1 MSESGVGG
9 VVFSGGYR
17 IPGAGLS
24 AAISGLPGS
33 DRLALFS
40 RLAPMASL
48 VSTTTTLTL
57 ALMFFTRKRRDEEAT
72 ASDEDLAA
80 AAASPYTGGSGF
92 APAFAGVDPG
102 TGGTDVNLPRW
113 RRPSLLAARKS
124 DPIRNSADHV
134 SLTFDGGG
142 VSAAGAVRM
151 EVRYR
156 LVQLLDRPD
165 EILGMVV
172 DSLDQGDQVEV
183 VEHHGTY
190 RRVMTPDGR
199 EGWLHRMTLGD
210 IVPDVAPARGSEQ
223 MGDDVLLSYLAAHV
237 RG

>member
-1 MSESGVGG
+1 
-9 VVFSGGYR
+9 
-17 IPGAGLS
+17 
-24 AAISGLPGS
+24 
-33 DRLALFS
+33 
-40 RLAPMASL
+40 MASL
-48 VSTTTTLTL
+48 VSTTTSLTL
-57 ALMFFTRKRRDEEAT
+57 ALMFFTKKRRDEEAT
-72 ASDEDLAA
+72 GRDEDLAA
-80 AAASPYTGGSGF
+80 AAASPYTVGYGL
-92 APAFAGVDPG
+92 APGFAGVDPG

-124 DPIRNSADHV
+124 DPIRNGAEHL

-142 VSAAGAVRM
+142 GSGATAERM

-165 EILGMVV
+165 EILGLVV

-190 RRVMTPDGR
+190 RRVLTPDGR
-199 EGWLHRMTLGD
+199 EGWLHRMTLGE
-210 IVPDVAPARGSEQ
+210 IVPDVNPARGSEQ
-223 MGDDVLLSYLAAHV
+223 AGDDVLWNYLSAHV